1 VADIVPAV
9 NEKVE
14 YVARHLPEAS
24 VTFDGFHVIQLANQ
38 AVDQVRRREAAWMP
52 SLPTVPG
59 KGTEQKTPDTPPCWI
74 FRRLKTP

>member
-38 AVDQVRRREAAWMP
+38 AVDQVRQRYFKNWDCHPRNTTTAPHGCFWHWR
-52 SLPTVPG
+52 T
-59 KGTEQKTPDTPPCWI
+59 
-74 FRRLKTP
+74 